1 MAKILITDDDAFS
14 RRILELALQEEGH
27 ELLQTSNGEQALQIL
42 KSQDAPQLA
51 LIDWM
56 MPGINGLEVC
66 RRVRAERPD
75 AHIHIII
82 VTAKSQKV
90 DIVTALESG
99 ADDFITKPVNL
110 SELGARVRA
119 GLRTIELRNELSR
132 RSATLQNIN
141 YIVAHDLR
149 TPLIALSMTAKQ
161 ALAGSYGPLPER
173 YKQILE
179 TSINSTEHCLNIVE
193 SLRTVTRYDAGL
205 NVNFERINMEKLVL
219 DCCDRLR
226 PLAEEKQLKIA
237 FETYSSDTAVNGSEQ
252 DITRVVTNLLD
263 NAIKYSPQ
271 EGLLKL
277 RFLKEGSNVKLEIS
291 DQGPGLSSA
300 AQKTLFSS
308 FSAEN
313 ESKKGGGLG
322 LGLFLCKQVI
332 EGHRGSISYSRN
344 QEGECTFTV
353 TIPAYEQTN

>member
-14 RRILELALQEEGH
+14 RRILELALKEDGH

-42 KSQDAPQLA
+42 KRPDAPQLA

-56 MPGINGLEVC
+56 MPAMSGLEVC

-149 TPLIALSMTAKQ
+149 TPLIALSMTARQ
-161 ALAGSYGPLPER
+161 ALDGSYGPLPDR

-179 TSINSTEHCLNIVE
+179 SSINSTEHCLNIVE

-205 NVNFERINMEKLVL
+205 TVKFERLNLEKLVL
-219 DCCDRLR
+219 SCCDSLR
-226 PLAEEKQLKIA
+226 PLLDAKQLQIA
-237 FETYSSDTAVNGSEQ
+237 FENYSSDNYVSGSKQ
-252 DITRVVTNLLD
+252 DLTRVITNLLD
-263 NAIKYSPQ
+263 NAIKYSP
-271 EGLLKL
+271 EASHLKF
-277 RFLKEGSNVKLEIS
+277 RFMKDGAYIKLQIS
-291 DQGPGLSSA
+291 DQGPGLSIA
-300 AQKTLFSS
+300 AQKSLFSS

-332 EGHRGSISYSRN
+332 EGHRGTLSYSQN
-344 QEGECTFTV
+344 EDGGCTFTV
-353 TIPAYEQTN
+353 AIPAHEQTA